1 MVLIRD
7 NKILLLLIF
16 FKIALP
22 SIVRERKTK
31 EGYRYIVLTVILIS
45 VSKTLSE
52 FLIITLKVSSLFWD
66 NYFCNKKT
74 KNTDKQY

>member
-7 NKILLLLIF
+7 NKILLY
-16 FKIALP
+16 KIALP

-31 EGYRYIVLTVILIS
+31 EDYRYCVNCNIS